1 MAHLFLGRLAFIKG
15 DTEEAIGLYQKM
27 FLRALPKEF
36 SEEATGMTHPL
47 EDHEALAYLIPEC
60 YTLAGLLLRNNND
73 KPKEESL
80 LQKQIRRAG
89 VAHFGIDCDWPKE
102 AELIKAG
109 FEYRKGLLSG
119 RAAPQS

>member
-1 MAHLFLGRLAFIKG
+1 MYG
-15 DTEEAIGLYQKM
+15 DTQGAIGRYQKM

-36 SEEATGMTHPL
+36 SDEATSVTHPL

-60 YTLAGLLLRNNND
+60 YALAGLLLRNEND
-73 KPKEESL
+73 KHGEESL

-102 AELIKAG
+102 AERIKDG
-109 FEYRKGLLSG
+109 FEFRKGLLSG